1 MNTNYVIKRVEIS
14 DFQRKVKDVIT
25 NYNNALDSLESTIK
39 GTIDDLGMQGKSAEN
54 IKRYLTDI
62 HINAFIKSIRS
73 IMDTYYNNLI
83 MFEYGYMLID
93 ITFITE
99 KWMAKFQ
106 RDTTHCMMQLLIFKE
121 MAKGSL
127 LKLLKLLIILR

>member
-1 MNTNYVIKRVEIS
+1 MNTNYVIKRAEIS
-14 DFQRKVKDVIT
+14 DFRRKVKDVIT
-25 NYNNALDSLESTIK
+25 NYNNVLDSLESTIK

-93 ITFITE
+93 GTVMNGTWGE
-99 KWMAKFQ
+99 TPTSVKN
-106 RDTTHCMMQLLIFKE
+106 T
-121 MAKGSL
+121 
-127 LKLLKLLIILR
+127 